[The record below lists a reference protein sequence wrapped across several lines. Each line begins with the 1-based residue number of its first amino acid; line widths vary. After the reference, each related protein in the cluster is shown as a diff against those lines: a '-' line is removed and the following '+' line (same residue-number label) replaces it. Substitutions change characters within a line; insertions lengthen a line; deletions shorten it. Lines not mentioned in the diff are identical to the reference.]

1 MENNEVKILVVED
14 DDSIRKFIAINL
26 KRNGFR
32 VFEASS
38 GEDAL
43 DNIKVISPEV
53 LILDIMLP
61 GINGFEVCTKVRD
74 IYPDIFIIMLT
85 AKNQDMD
92 KIMGLELGADD
103 YIVKPFNPLELVARI
118 RALLRRTHK
127 IEKNEESNYIIIQNL
142 KLDLK
147 AQSFYI
153 NDKEVEVTPR
163 EYALL
168 KVFMENP
175 NKALSRDELLNMA
188 WGADF
193 IGDYKTIDVH
203 VRRLREKIEKDPSNP
218 SFIHTVWGHG
228 YRFQEVK

>member
-1 MENNEVKILVVED
+1 MENNETKILVVED
-14 DDSIRKFIAINL
+14 DDSIRKFISINL

-32 VFEASS
+32 VFEAPT

-43 DNIKVISPEV
+43 SNIKIIAPEV
-53 LILDIMLP
+53 VILDIMLP
-61 GINGFEVCTKVRD
+61 GINGFDVCTRVREM
-74 IYPDIFIIMLT
+74 YPDVFIVMLT

-127 IEKNEESNYIIIQNL
+127 NEKIEEVNYIIVKNL

-147 AQSFYI
+147 AQSFYMD
-153 NDKEVEVTPR
+153 DKEIEVTPR

>member
-1 MENNEVKILVVED
+1 MENNETKILVVED

-32 VFEASS
+32 VFESPT

-43 DNIKVISPEV
+43 SNIKTISPEV
-53 LILDIMLP
+53 VILDIMLP
-61 GINGFEVCTKVRD
+61 GINGYEVCTKIRE
-74 IYPDIFIIMLT
+74 IYPDVYIVMLT

-127 IEKNEESNYIIIQNL
+127 NQKNEEASYIIIKNL

-153 NDKEVEVTPR
+153 DDEEVEVTPR

-168 KVFMENP
+168 KVFMQNP

-203 VRRLREKIEKDPSNP
+203 VRRLREKIEKNPSNP